1 MELLIAGIILLLIQL
16 PLGWTA
22 GYILKAMGF
31 ALCAAGFA
39 ALTDFCG
46 QQNKNDKNDPPDRA
60 SGLGGIAVWRVVRDM
75 LQAAPESAHFCKSRL
90 AALGMLHRNA
100 VISAGAALVSAGAAA
115 VFEFLVKS
123 PAGAYAAAFL
133 GAVNTFTSLRVI
145 LAAVGFLCEN
155 DSPSPE
161 KRSELHFTDNRTD
174 LLRLKDIL
182 GKTAICML
190 VNLACDLLN
199 RIIPIESVQTF
210 AGFMA
215 AMSKLTLYVFAI
227 AAAVRANAVR
237 EGFYRK
243 HPEAKKE
250 RDSI

>member
-31 ALCAAGFA
+31 ALCVAGFA

-46 QQNKNDKNDPPDRA
+46 QQNKNDKNDPPDRV

-75 LQAAPESAHFCKSRL
+75 LKAPPDSACFCKSRL
-90 AALGMLHRNA
+90 AALDMLRKNA
-100 VISAGAALVSAGAAA
+100 VISAGAALVSAGTAA

>member
-31 ALCAAGFA
+31 ALCVAGFA

-123 PAGAYAAAFL
+123 PAFL

-145 LAAVGFLCEN
+145 LTAVGFLCEN